1 MSCDNLIEKIW
12 RYICCLYCSNN
23 MNPITMSDTNNT
35 RETQYK
41 DTIIVKNIQ
50 TYGMICLSAVGR
62 GTLFL
67 LVVM

>member
-35 RETQYK
+35 RETQYQ

-50 TYGMICLSAVGR
+50 TYGIL
-62 GTLFL
+62 
-67 LVVM
+67 

>member
-12 RYICCLYCSNN
+12 RYICCLSCSNN
-23 MNPITMSDTNNT
+23 TIPIMTDDTNNT

-50 TYGMICLSAVGR
+50 TYGIL
-62 GTLFL
+62 
-67 LVVM
+67 